1 MNQSVRRAELGASKQ
16 RNGGGPTCGLVREL
30 DGDLEELKIG
40 GAAGGAGGKLVGET
54 PLLEEGE
61 QGSLRLVPDEVGE
74 VVRGLLEIVLVS
86 RGKRE
91 YDAQVAQVLDRHDLE
106 QLALI
111 DIHTMSA
118 WFMRATWCGKLVTSR
133 KAYQLLLTERN
144 NFPVGEIIGPAG
156 ILDLGKTGHH
166 PLLQHVQ
173 RL

>member
-1 MNQSVRRAELGASKQ
+1 VRRAELQVSEQ

-106 QLALI
+106 QLALMNAMRRW
-111 DIHTMSA
+111 HTTSA
-118 WFMRATWCGKLVTSR
+118 WVAHATRCGELVTCR
-133 KAYQLLLTERN
+133 KTYQLLLTERN
-144 NFPVGEIIGPAG
+144 NFPVGEVIGPAS

-166 PLLQHVQ
+166 PLLQHIQ